1 MQKIRLVIIILITV
15 LVASNILLA
24 VQYALSQMELKN
36 VKQQLQIQKTNQKSL
51 FFAKLFVNKFLLGQG
66 TVSFEDRLVLEN
78 AVRDIN
84 DPTIFKQWQTFT
96 NSQTDYDAQKSA
108 GVMLNLLLDKLSEK

>member
-1 MQKIRLVIIILITV
+1 MQNTRLVIIILIT
-15 LVASNILLA
+15 LLAASNIFLA
-24 VQYALSQMELKN
+24 VQYTLSQMELKS
-36 VKQQLQIQKTNQKSL
+36 VKQQLQIQQTDQKSL

-66 TVSFEDRLVLEN
+66 TVGFEDRLTLEN

-84 DPTIFKQWQTFT
+84 DPVIFKQWQTFT

-108 GVMLNLLLDKLSEK
+108 GIMFNLLLDKLSEK